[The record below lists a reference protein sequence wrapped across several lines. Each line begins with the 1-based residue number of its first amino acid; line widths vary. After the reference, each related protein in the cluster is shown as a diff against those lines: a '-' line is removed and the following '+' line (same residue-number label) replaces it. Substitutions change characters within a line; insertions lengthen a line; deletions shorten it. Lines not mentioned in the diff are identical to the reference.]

1 MFFPINPLQPIIQST
16 TFNITNKEQTNP
28 RETQTLPLIK
38 PLFPSLNEMYSKMQN
53 MRIIQKNLIYLIGLP
68 KELAFSENKLN
79 QFEYFGQYG
88 QIKKIVV
95 NKNKTYNCNNPNGP
109 SYSCHITYSSI
120 SESSLA
126 MLSLENATID
136 NHVFK
141 ASYGTTK
148 YCSNFLRNTL
158 CLNKDCLYLHSLA
171 DESDIISRDI
181 MNNKEIFASQ
191 HIMAIELS
199 QILTSQTKRDYIINE
214 IGKRKTIFP
223 NASTVYE
230 KDIVKKYM
238 LEHNINID
246 VATNNNDNIILS
258 KNKIISII
266 GVDKLYNKKDQSR
279 FDFVVHNTN
288 TINDEHTIYIP
299 DKISDFI
306 SENFK
311 RSVLFQKEQDEVSQY
326 YFAMSNKGKDAED
339 RWSSLI
345 STLEMYS
352 NFDKQM
358 NVISN
363 TNDVILV
370 SKFNSA

>member
-1 MFFPINPLQPIIQST
+1 MFFPINPLQPIIQSA
-16 TFNITNKEQTNP
+16 TFNNTNKEQTNP
-28 RETQTLPLIK
+28 REIQTLPLTK

-88 QIKKIVV
+88 QIKKTVV

-181 MNNKEIFASQ
+181 MNNK
-191 HIMAIELS
+191 
-199 QILTSQTKRDYIINE
+199 
-214 IGKRKTIFP
+214 
-223 NASTVYE
+223 
-230 KDIVKKYM
+230 
-238 LEHNINID
+238 
-246 VATNNNDNIILS
+246 
-258 KNKIISII
+258 
-266 GVDKLYNKKDQSR
+266 
-279 FDFVVHNTN
+279 
-288 TINDEHTIYIP
+288 
-299 DKISDFI
+299 
-306 SENFK
+306 
-311 RSVLFQKEQDEVSQY
+311 
-326 YFAMSNKGKDAED
+326 
-339 RWSSLI
+339 
-345 STLEMYS
+345 
-352 NFDKQM
+352 
-358 NVISN
+358 
-363 TNDVILV
+363 
-370 SKFNSA
+370 